1 LNVKSNDSEN
11 RISFEFCALISV
23 FPPFQFTAIFPKYH
37 CILKEIAMHTRG
49 NSIQMQLHN
58 KNKSLEQWYSAL
70 PLLFGKVN
78 PLELYQANKLDW
90 LLFFSYF
97 FM

>member
-1 LNVKSNDSEN
+1 
-11 RISFEFCALISV
+11 
-23 FPPFQFTAIFPKYH
+23 
-37 CILKEIAMHTRG
+37 
-49 NSIQMQLHN
+49 MQLHN

-90 LLFFSYF
+90 LLFFSDL